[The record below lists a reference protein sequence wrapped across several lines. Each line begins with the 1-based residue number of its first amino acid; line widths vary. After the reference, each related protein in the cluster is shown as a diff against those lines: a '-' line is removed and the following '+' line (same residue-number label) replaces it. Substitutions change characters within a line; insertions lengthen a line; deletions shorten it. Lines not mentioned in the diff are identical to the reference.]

1 MAGVSTVRR
10 GLDRHLG
17 GRAAPDLALVAT
29 VAFLATVALAASA
42 VPAGADWQY
51 TQWGMTPDQVKA
63 ASDGAA
69 TDNADRLRDVDGLK
83 AALVAPYQGET
94 VAFTAVFLFNEQ
106 DRLRYVTLNPIG
118 KLSCPQV
125 VQTLAD
131 HYGAP
136 GNRADMVR
144 ASTMRWNDLG
154 ADNLVVYLDLGGGD
168 CSVQYSKLPPTRP
181 DGKGL

>member
-1 MAGVSTVRR
+1 MVGVSTVRR
-10 GLDRHLG
+10 GLDGPLRVG
-17 GRAAPDLALVAT
+17 AACRAA
-29 VAFLATVALAASA
+29 ALAAAAWTASA
-42 VPAGADWQY
+42 VPAAADWQY

-63 ASDGAA
+63 ASEGAA
-69 TDNADRLRDVDGLK
+69 LDNGDRLRDVDGLK
-83 AALVAPYQGET
+83 AALEAPYQGET
-94 VAFTAVFLFNEQ
+94 VAFTAVFLFNDQ

-118 KLSCPQV
+118 KLSCPLV
-125 VQTLAD
+125 IQTLVD
-131 HYGAP
+131 HYGPP

-154 ADNLVVYLDLGGGD
+154 NDNLVVYLDLGGGD